1 MSSGSI
7 ARLPSLPLPES
18 ALRCLQEVG
27 REPINLHRSLAHAPA
42 MLAPLLDLIHA
53 VRYDAAVPR
62 ALRELLIC
70 RIAQLEG
77 SAYELAH
84 HLPMALAA
92 GVHREQLDR
101 LERWWEADC
110 FDAVEQTVLGYA
122 EHLGADADRD
132 DEALAAHFG
141 PAEQTELTVA
151 GAAYVAVARILRAL
165 DVEIDEYRTR

>member
-1 MSSGSI
+1 MHTGPI
-7 ARLPSLPLPES
+7 ARLPSVPLPDS
-18 ALRCLQEVG
+18 ALRRLREVE
-27 REPINLHRSLAHAPA
+27 REPINLHRALAHAPE

-53 VRYDAAVPR
+53 VRFESSVPR

-70 RIAQLEG
+70 RIAQLEH

-92 GVHREQLDR
+92 GVSQEQLDR
-101 LERWWEADC
+101 LEQWRDADC
-110 FDAVEQTVLGYA
+110 FDAVERAVLGYA
-122 EHLGADADRD
+122 EHLGAGIERD
-132 DEALAAHFG
+132 DEALAAHFS

-165 DVEIDEYRTR
+165 DVEIDEHHR